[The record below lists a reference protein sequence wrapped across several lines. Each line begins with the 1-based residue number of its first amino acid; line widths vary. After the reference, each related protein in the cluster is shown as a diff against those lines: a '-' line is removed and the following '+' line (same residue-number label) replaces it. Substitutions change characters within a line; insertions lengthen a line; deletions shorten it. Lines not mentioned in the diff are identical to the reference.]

1 MPDTPLLR
9 GLIVVLAAYAAGA
22 AWYWLNIGLPPA
34 TGSPEL
40 TGGGLIAFL
49 LPTTAAVVLWLFHTF
64 ESRRPLCS
72 AEPGDCAA
80 TERIVFRIIVFIAG
94 LHGLVLLLVTE
105 VVWVRHWGLQLSFL
119 LIGALLVSVG
129 NLLPQTRPNVLVG
142 IRTPRSL
149 RSRQFWME
157 INRAGGYVSVA
168 LGLVM
173 IVAAVGLD
181 YRLVRQVTVAA
192 MPVAVGILVGRY
204 RTLVRASEQAC
215 DQQRASVHL
224 RASALRCTVEPI
236 ARYPGLLGVEE
247 CRNPRVTQLKLERRR
262 IRGQG
267 SNLDCDRTVIRRAQ
281 TSKIES
287 LIVYT
292 CVLGL

>member
-1 MPDTPLLR
+1 M
-9 GLIVVLAAYAAGA
+9 
-22 AWYWLNIGLPPA
+22 
-34 TGSPEL
+34 
-40 TGGGLIAFL
+40 
-49 LPTTAAVVLWLFHTF
+49 
-64 ESRRPLCS
+64 
-72 AEPGDCAA
+72 
-80 TERIVFRIIVFIAG
+80 FRIIVFIAG

-236 ARYPGLLGVEE
+236 AGYRGILGVEE
-247 CRNPRVTQLKLERRR
+247 CRNPRVTQLKLETKNPRPRFEPR
-262 IRGQG
+262 
-267 SNLDCDRTVIRRAQ
+267 L
-281 TSKIES
+281 
-287 LIVYT
+287 
-292 CVLGL
+292 

>member
-1 MPDTPLLR
+1 MPDTSLLR

-22 AWYWLNIGLPPA
+22 AWYCLTIGLTPA

-49 LPTTAAVVLWLFHTF
+49 LPTAAAVVLWLFHTF
-64 ESRRPLCS
+64 ELRRPLCS
-72 AEPGDCAA
+72 REPGDCAA
-80 TERIVFRIIVFIAG
+80 TERILFRIIVFIAG

-105 VVWVRHWGLQLSFL
+105 VLWVRHRGLQLSFL

-129 NLLPQTRPNVLVG
+129 NLLPKTRPNVMVG

-181 YRLVRQVTVAA
+181 YPLVRQVTIAA
-192 MPVAVGILVGRY
+192 ALVAVGILVGRY
-204 RTLVRASEQAC
+204 RTLVRASEQA
-215 DQQRASVHL
+215 
-224 RASALRCTVEPI
+224 
-236 ARYPGLLGVEE
+236 
-247 CRNPRVTQLKLERRR
+247 
-262 IRGQG
+262 
-267 SNLDCDRTVIRRAQ
+267 
-281 TSKIES
+281 
-287 LIVYT
+287 
-292 CVLGL
+292 